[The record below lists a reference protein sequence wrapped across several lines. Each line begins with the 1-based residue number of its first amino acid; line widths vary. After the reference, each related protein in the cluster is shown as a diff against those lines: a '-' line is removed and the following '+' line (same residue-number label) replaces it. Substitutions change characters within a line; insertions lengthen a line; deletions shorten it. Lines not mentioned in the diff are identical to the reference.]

1 MDGIVN
7 REAVMPYTTLT
18 QCGDSKD
25 AYKSS
30 FSIQVFSNK
39 LNLLTSEKLSRN
51 MKKEVFDKFQAY
63 STALIQILISH
74 FPRYCILQTLFLLGC
89 TLYDFRK
96 ILF

>member
-25 AYKSS
+25 AYKSL

-39 LNLLTSEKLSRN
+39 LNLLTSEKPSRN

-63 STALIQILISH
+63 STALIQILISP
-74 FPRYCILQTLFLLGC
+74 FPRYCIFQTLFLLGC
-89 TLYDFRK
+89 MVYDFRK

>member
-25 AYKSS
+25 AYKSL

-39 LNLLTSEKLSRN
+39 LNLLTSEKPSRN

-63 STALIQILISH
+63 STALIQILVPPI
-74 FPRYCILQTLFLLGC
+74 PRYRTYRTLFLLGC
-89 TLYDFRK
+89 TVNGFRK
-96 ILF
+96 ILS